1 MTIDDLLYRKFNS
14 RRKRNKAWRAFIKSV
29 HNVAYKIDLKTK
41 YGNKVRWRAVVKEL
55 KEVI

>member
-1 MTIDDLLYRKFNS
+1 MTIDDLIYRKFNS
-14 RRKRNKAWRAFIKSV
+14 RRKRNKAWRSFIKSV
-29 HNVAYKIDLKTK
+29 HNVAYKIDLKIK